1 MRAYAATALEEEGA
15 TTALR
20 DRHVRYF
27 NGLTQALGPKFY
39 TRELAVAV
47 AALEPDMDNLRAAID
62 WGLESDQ
69 TDLAADLVA
78 PTNRFFFVLGLWP
91 ENWARCKRLLAAELG
106 PLQRAN
112 LLYSAGASAR
122 NSDPSASLRLATEG
136 VELGRSLG
144 YDRVVADGLYQVAN
158 VQAWMQPDEA
168 LRTADEAI
176 DLARKA
182 GFHHLV
188 GLGLHNKAWAC
199 FWLGRA
205 EEAFSLAEEAVRA
218 LRDVDY
224 LWGVVA
230 ARTISSI
237 APTHS
242 GRLGK
247 GLEEAEILLELSTE
261 LSALTFVCWGERHR
275 AEAYM
280 YLGDAGAAGALARA
294 RAVAES
300 IDDLFNLAC
309 AETGQGHLEVS
320 LGHDDEGY
328 ELLQAGSSQL
338 EALGLGRMC
347 VNNRAVLAEVALRG
361 GDLGSARGHLDTS
374 TWRLPRR
381 PDPEGVPVLRAEARL
396 ARAEGDWRRAHGLAC
411 DGLEE
416 AASAGHL
423 VWAIDLLE
431 LVAIASADL
440 GHHAEAVR
448 LLGAAESQREATG
461 YRRWAP
467 ARDELAPVLVAMQTA
482 LGQEGSEQAIL
493 EGRGLSLED
502 AVAYARRGRGSHSRP
517 VSGWDSLTPTERRVV
532 ALVAKH
538 LTNAEIADQL
548 FVSTLTV
555 KSHLTRVFAKLGV
568 ADRHQLAEMS
578 AVHITAGQT

>member
-1 MRAYAATALEEEGA
+1 
-15 TTALR
+15 
-20 DRHVRYF
+20 
-27 NGLTQALGPKFY
+27 
-39 TRELAVAV
+39 
-47 AALEPDMDNLRAAID
+47 
-62 WGLESDQ
+62 
-69 TDLAADLVA
+69 
-78 PTNRFFFVLGLWP
+78 
-91 ENWARCKRLLAAELG
+91 
-106 PLQRAN
+106 
-112 LLYSAGASAR
+112 
-122 NSDPSASLRLATEG
+122 
-136 VELGRSLG
+136 
-144 YDRVVADGLYQVAN
+144 
-158 VQAWMQPDEA
+158 
-168 LRTADEAI
+168 
-176 DLARKA
+176 
-182 GFHHLV
+182 
-188 GLGLHNKAWAC
+188 
-199 FWLGRA
+199 
-205 EEAFSLAEEAVRA
+205 
-218 LRDVDY
+218 
-224 LWGVVA
+224 
-230 ARTISSI
+230 
-237 APTHS
+237 
-242 GRLGK
+242 
-247 GLEEAEILLELSTE
+247 
-261 LSALTFVCWGERHR
+261 
-275 AEAYM
+275 
-280 YLGDAGAAGALARA
+280 
-294 RAVAES
+294 
-300 IDDLFNLAC
+300 
-309 AETGQGHLEVS
+309 
-320 LGHDDEGY
+320 
-328 ELLQAGSSQL
+328 
-338 EALGLGRMC
+338 
-347 VNNRAVLAEVALRG
+347 
-361 GDLGSARGHLDTS
+361 
-374 TWRLPRR
+374 
-381 PDPEGVPVLRAEARL
+381 VPVLRAEARL